1 MVIQQEME
9 LAGQTITIE
18 TGKVARQ
25 ASGAVTV
32 RCGDTLVLVTAVIS
46 EKPLEEAT
54 FLPLTVDVEEKM
66 YAAGKIPGGYF
77 KREAR
82 PSEKA
87 ILTARLIDR
96 PIRPLFAENF
106 RNEVQIIASI
116 LSVDQINPP
125 DVLALVGA
133 SIALT
138 ISGVPFGGP
147 IGAVRVGHVD
157 DRWIVNPT
165 LQELAQSD
173 LDLVVAGTQ
182 EAISMVEAGAREI
195 SEDVMLK
202 AMEEAQKVISQIID
216 FQKDFQKKVEPV
228 QKEISLVVSDEEI
241 EKRVREYATDKLRE
255 ALVGPDKMALEEA
268 VATIEDETM
277 NRLTTMLEG
286 KERYVASV
294 LAKIKK
300 EEIRRLILK
309 EGIRSDGRQPD
320 EIRSISCDV
329 GVLPRT
335 HGSALFTRGQT
346 QVLSVLTLGT
356 VSEDQRID
364 GLGIEESKK
373 YLHHYNFPP
382 FSTGDLGFMRGPRR
396 REIGHGALAE
406 KALVPVLPSEED
418 FPYTVRVVSEVL
430 ESNGSTSMASVC
442 GSSLSLMDAGVPL
455 RSAVAGIAMGLVKDE
470 KKTVILTDILGL
482 EDAIG
487 DMDFKV
493 AGTEKGITAL
503 QMDVKGAHIGFDVL
517 KEALERARQ
526 ARLFILEKM
535 NQAIAKPREKLSEYA
550 PRVLTMTVNPEKIGD
565 VIGPKG
571 KTIRAIIDEV
581 GVSDL
586 DISIEDDGRIFISAK
601 DLACAEKA
609 KQMIGQIVKDVQVGD
624 QYMGTVVKTTN
635 FGAFVEV
642 LPGKDGL
649 VHISKLAKHRV
660 PSVESVVTVGD
671 KILVEVIEIDRQGR
685 INLAAI
691 DTAESKSVA
700 DEPKT

>member
-1 MVIQQEME
+1 MTVQQEIE

-18 TGKVARQ
+18 TGKMARR

-32 RCGDTLVLVTAVIS
+32 KCGDTLVLVTAVIS

-54 FLPLTVDVEEKM
+54 FFPLTIDVEEKM

-77 KREAR
+77 RREGR

-125 DVLALVGA
+125 DVLALIGA
-133 SIALT
+133 SAALT
-138 ISGVPFGGP
+138 ISGVPFDGP
-147 IGAVRVGHVD
+147 IGAVRVGHID
-157 DRWIVNPT
+157 SRWTVNPT
-165 LQELAQSD
+165 FQELSQSD
-173 LDLVVAGTQ
+173 LDLVVAGTS
-182 EAISMVEAGAREI
+182 ENILMVEAGAREV
-195 SEDVMLK
+195 SEDLILE
-202 AMEEAQKVISQIID
+202 AMKEAQKAILQIID
-216 FQKDFQKKVEPV
+216 FQKDFQKKVTPT
-228 QKEISLVVSDEEI
+228 QKEISLVISDEEV

-255 ALVGPDKMALEEA
+255 ALLSPDKLVLEEA
-268 VATIEDETM
+268 VATIEEETI

-286 KERYVASV
+286 KERYIASV

-300 EEIRRLILK
+300 EEIRRLILDK
-309 EGIRSDGRQPD
+309 GIRSDGRRPN
-320 EIRSISCDV
+320 EIRPISCKV
-329 GVLPRT
+329 KVLPRT

-346 QVLSVLTLGT
+346 QVLSIPTLGT
-356 VSEDQRID
+356 VSEEQQID
-364 GLGIEESKK
+364 GLGVEESKR

-382 FSTGDLGFMRGPRR
+382 FSTGDLGIMRGPRR

-406 KALVPVLPSEED
+406 KALLPVLPSEED
-418 FPYTVRVVSEVL
+418 FPYTIRVVSEVL

-442 GSSLSLMDAGVPL
+442 GSSLALMDAGVPL
-455 RSAVAGIAMGLVKDE
+455 KSAVAGIAMGLVKDE

-493 AGTEKGITAL
+493 AGTKKGITAL
-503 QMDVKGAHIGFDVL
+503 QMDIKGTGIGFGVL
-517 KEALERARQ
+517 REALEKAHQ

-535 NQAIAKPREKLSEYA
+535 SQAIAKPREKLSEYA
-550 PRVLTMTVNPEKIGD
+550 PRVLTMTINPEKIGD

-571 KTIRAIIDEV
+571 KNIRAIIDEV
-581 GVSDL
+581 GVSDV
-586 DISIEDDGRIFISAK
+586 DISIEDDGRIFISAT
-601 DLACAEKA
+601 DLARAEKA
-609 KQMIGQIVKDVQVGD
+609 KQMIEQIVKDVLVGD
-624 QYMGTVVKTTN
+624 RYMGTVIKTTN
-635 FGAFVEV
+635 FGAFVEI
-642 LPGKDGL
+642 LPGKEGL

-660 PSVESVVTVGD
+660 PSVESVVKAGD

-691 DTAESKSVA
+691 DTAESKPVA
-700 DEPKT
+700 DESKT